1 MQFYRDAELR
11 WGEVYVKSTDTRL
24 ALDAAMIKAIFRQ
37 LILFLAIQFVFWVR
51 YFTGNR
57 APYTIG
63 WVPGRPKPWYK
74 IWNVTK
80 WMGFKYSDDFAAC
93 DVLFYFEDKTHGS
106 IDPDVLN
113 SNKKIL
119 NGGCTDISKTRVE
132 DVFERTFGYG
142 LAVDPTS
149 YAGKV
154 VQKSEE
160 NAKHDGCII
169 DCPIEH
175 AEPGFAYQRFI
186 ENCYDGKIVED
197 IRVPVVGDAI
207 PFVYLKRRPIA
218 IRFANDNTEA
228 ALVETVEALSETEV
242 EQLLAFAREMGLD
255 FGGLDVLRC
264 RESGKIF
271 VVDVNKTDM
280 GPPIPLKTTDKFRAL
295 TRLGRA
301 FVDMVSEKAA

>member
-1 MQFYRDAELR
+1 MQFYKDAVLR
-11 WGEVYVKSTDTRL
+11 WGEIYIKSTDTHLR
-24 ALDAAMIKAIFRQ
+24 LDAAMIYAIFRQ
-37 LILFLAIQFVFWVR
+37 LIMFLAIQIVFWSR
-51 YFTGNR
+51 YFTSNR

-63 WVPGRPKPWYK
+63 WVPARPKPWYK

-80 WMGFKYSDDFAAC
+80 WMGYRYADDFAAC

-106 IDPDVLN
+106 IAEDVLN

-132 DVFERTFGYG
+132 EVFERCFGYG
-142 LAVDPTS
+142 LAVDPTT

-160 NAKHDGCII
+160 NAKHDGRII
-169 DCPIEH
+169 DCPIAK
-175 AEPGFAYQRFI
+175 AEAGYSYQRFV
-186 ENCYDGKIVED
+186 ENCYDGEIVED
-197 IRVPVVGDAI
+197 IRVPIVGDNI

-218 IRFANDNTEA
+218 IRFANDNTDA
-228 ALVETVEALSETEV
+228 TLVETVEALSQTEV
-242 EQLLAFAREMGLD
+242 DQLLAFAREMGLD

-264 RESGKIF
+264 RHSGKIF

-280 GPPIPLKTTDKFRAL
+280 GPPIPLKTMDKFRAL

-301 FVDMVSEKAA
+301 FTQMVSEKAA